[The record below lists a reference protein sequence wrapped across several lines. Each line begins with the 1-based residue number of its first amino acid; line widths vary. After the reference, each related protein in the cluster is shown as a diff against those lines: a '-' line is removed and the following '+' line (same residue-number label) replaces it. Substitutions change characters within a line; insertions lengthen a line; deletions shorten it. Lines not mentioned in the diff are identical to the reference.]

1 MITATRTSLST
12 LALAR
17 MTGHREGYRTLNGD
31 SPGMSPLER
40 DFRYR
45 MNELC
50 GEAREIAKAIA
61 EEERSAGMD
70 ELWSHIYGLHE
81 FFGKSDAVDDLI
93 GLLVMARKEWKGL
106 MLEKE
111 KVELLRDC
119 LNAMGSNEPTAALAR
134 EWSKKLRA
142 AGVDMNSGF

>member
-1 MITATRTSLST
+1 
-12 LALAR
+12 
-17 MTGHREGYRTLNGD
+17 
-31 SPGMSPLER
+31 MSPLVR

-50 GEAREIAKAIA
+50 GEAREIARAA
-61 EEERSAGMD
+61 TEEERSAGMG

-93 GLLVMARKEWKGL
+93 GLLIMARKEWKGL

-119 LNAMGSNEPTAALAR
+119 LDAMGSQEPTAALAR